1 MSTASEIIKRL
12 GGHKAVADALGMDRS
27 GVQRWTYDPPRGCG
41 NRIPAKHWGALIQ
54 FATLTGK
61 TLTAEELLAG
71 LAKPARR
78 SA

>member
-1 MSTASEIIKRL
+1 MATASDIIKRL
-12 GGHKAVADALGMDRS
+12 GGFKAVADALDMDRS

-54 FATLTGK
+54 FAALTGK
-61 TLTAEELLAG
+61 ELSVDELLSG
-71 LAKPARR
+71 LAKPAKR